1 MRLNHPDYIKLVV
14 AAYHKKKVNNEL
26 SPLLTHSTPANIR
39 RECLNVYQE
48 RYQKKDELMLRAF
61 FGPAEQGRQF
71 LQSIRNFETD
81 RFRPLDKYLKG
92 LTDKTDD
99 RNLELLAW
107 LIDFQHRPYSFD
119 KNVLLSDE
127 ELSIINIEGKKG
139 TESQEG
145 QNGLLEDEEIPATLP
160 EKEMEKIPDQN
171 DEELKDPENIFF
183 KNDPK
188 KKISKRAVIVF
199 LILVIGTGGIYA
211 LWQQKQ
217 DKQVVGN
224 PNSGCMSW
232 DGDHYVEV
240 PCNTKLQGRLI
251 LPMDPETM
259 SHFRKITRQDTI
271 TERAI
276 GKIYY
281 IKNNNSIECYT
292 QGGNY
297 PEDFKRTLKLLSR
310 HIFDKY
316 LSKKIIS
323 AADSLTE

>member
-14 AAYHKKKVNNEL
+14 AAYHKKRANNEL
-26 SPLLTHSTPANIR
+26 SPLLTQSTPAKIR

-81 RFRPLDKYLKG
+81 RFRPLDNYLKG

-107 LIDFQHRPYSFD
+107 LIDFEHRPYSYD
-119 KNVLLSDE
+119 NNVLLSDE
-127 ELSIINIEGKKG
+127 ELFIINIEGKKG
-139 TESQEG
+139 TESLEVQNSLQE
-145 QNGLLEDEEIPATLP
+145 EEEKPVILP
-160 EKEMEKIPDQN
+160 EKEMEEIPVQTE
-171 DEELKDPENIFF
+171 EELKNPENTDS
-183 KNDPK
+183 KNDAK
-188 KKISKRAVIVF
+188 KKNYKRAVIVF

-211 LWQQKQ
+211 LWQQKE
-217 DKQVVGN
+217 DKQVMGN
-224 PNSGCMSW
+224 ANSGCMSW
-232 DGDHYVEV
+232 DSDHYVEV
-240 PCNTKLQGRLI
+240 PCNTEPQGRLI
-251 LPMDPETM
+251 LPMNPEKM
-259 SHFRKITRQDTI
+259 KYFRKITRQDTI

-297 PEDFKRTLKLLSR
+297 PEDFKRILKVLSP

-316 LSKKIIS
+316 LSKKEIS
-323 AADSLTE
+323 AADTLSE

>member
-14 AAYHKKKVNNEL
+14 AAYHKKRANNEL
-26 SPLLTHSTPANIR
+26 SPLLTQSTPAKIR

-81 RFRPLDKYLKG
+81 RFRPLDNYLKG
-92 LTDKTDD
+92 LTDRTDD

-107 LIDFQHRPYSFD
+107 LIDFEHRPYSYD
-119 KNVLLSDE
+119 NNVLLSNE
-127 ELSIINIEGKKG
+127 ELSIINIDGENR
-139 TESQEG
+139 TESLEG
-145 QNGLLEDEEIPATLP
+145 QNGFKEVEEVTLTLP
-160 EKEMEKIPDQN
+160 DKEMEKIPDQN
-171 DEELKDPENIFF
+171 EEGSNNPENTDS
-183 KNDPK
+183 KNNAK
-188 KKISKRAVIVF
+188 KKISKRVVIVF

-217 DKQVVGN
+217 DKQVMGN
-224 PNSGCMSW
+224 PISGCMSW

-251 LPMDPETM
+251 LPMDSETM
-259 SHFRKITRQDTI
+259 SHFRKITRKDTI

-316 LSKKIIS
+316 LSKKEIS
-323 AADSLTE
+323 TADTLNE